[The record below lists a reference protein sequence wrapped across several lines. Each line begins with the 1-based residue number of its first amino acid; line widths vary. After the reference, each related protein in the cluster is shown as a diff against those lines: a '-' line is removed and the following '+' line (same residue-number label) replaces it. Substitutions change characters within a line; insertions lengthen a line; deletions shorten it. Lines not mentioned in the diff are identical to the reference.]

1 MSLWFS
7 YLGLAAVWVG
17 FVFFA
22 FLFFYFG
29 ANKKKYNR
37 LIELYHEH
45 GLSFYA
51 PYHFHSLV
59 GFFGS
64 FTLVYYFLCL
74 LKKKA
79 PLFMWNDNKNVYSF
93 FDRIPSDLYNWMHW
107 YYRITVLCICSYAFV
122 FFMVLAKFVAEHFFS
137 P

>member
-17 FVFFA
+17 FFSLLFSSS
-22 FLFFYFG
+22 FLVQT
-29 ANKKKYNR
+29 KKS
-37 LIELYHEH
+37 ITSS
-45 GLSFYA
+45 LSYTMIVA
-51 PYHFHSLV
+51 SR
-59 GFFGS
+59 

-79 PLFMWNDNKNVYSF
+79 PLFMWNDNKEVYNF
-93 FDRIPSDLYNWMHW
+93 FDSIPGDLYSWMHG
-107 YYRITVLCICSYAFV
+107 YYRITLLCIGSCAFV
-122 FFMVLAKFVAEHFFS
+122 FLMVLAKFVAEHFFS

>member
-1 MSLWFS
+1 MGRF
-7 YLGLAAVWVG
+7 
-17 FVFFA
+17 FFFA

-45 GLSFYA
+45 GLSFYV

-64 FTLVYYFLCL
+64 FTLVYYFVCL

-79 PLFMWNDNKNVYSF
+79 PLFMWNDNKNVYNF
-93 FDRIPSDLYNWMHW
+93 FDRIPSDLYSWMHW
-107 YYRITVLCICSYAFV
+107 YYKITLLCMCSCALV
-122 FFMVLAKFVAEHFFS
+122 FLMVLAKFLTEHFS
-137 P
+137 